1 MSADREL
8 SIWEGNSDE
17 CGGCY
22 YIRNISKRVYTYINW
37 NVLIISSL
45 LNFFFQFAGFRSH
58 WKDFRNEKS
67 IKKYLNSIV
76 QPSWE
81 NLRLQYIRAI
91 ILLYQIVSQVNLYII
106 DLEYKL

>member
-1 MSADREL
+1 MLVLEVIER
-8 SIWEGNSDE
+8 
-17 CGGCY
+17 
-22 YIRNISKRVYTYINW
+22 ISEMK
-37 NVLIISSL
+37 
-45 LNFFFQFAGFRSH
+45 
-58 WKDFRNEKS
+58 KS